1 MLNLHDDRDDRG
13 ETLTGT
19 VVAMTIVGLI
29 FAGALGTLAFT
40 FRLATA
46 QPDNDEGIQARAEL
60 AELFA
65 SVDSIEECASPTGG
79 TDAAYHDTCF
89 RRELIAGASL
99 IAVPPD
105 ELSSAAPLYGF
116 DHDSDPNTDPLE
128 TGYAACWLTANPDPS
143 MDERQ
148 RRCLL
153 LEGDSDELECV
164 NPPSGPCLTVLSQA
178 TGDLVKVDNHGGG
191 RLLVRSWNEEL
202 PNTCHARLNPPPK
215 LSRDPG
221 EPDVPFL
228 PPPECFVLG
237 ADSDRLIYTD
247 VEWWCLRWR
256 HPHAFDTDTPAYSWR
271 GDCPAPHDPE
281 EAWPPTNPAD
291 QLRVPVE
298 ATSGAVNQITT
309 TLTDP
314 HTVSDRDRMA
324 GVEIV
329 VCVASTREERIQ
341 GAGHCSIDRM
351 RFTVG

>member
-1 MLNLHDDRDDRG
+1 MLNLHDNRDDSG
-13 ETLTGT
+13 QMLSGT
-19 VVAMTIVGLI
+19 VVAMVIVGLI
-29 FAGALGTLAFT
+29 FAGALATLSFT

-65 SVDSIEECASPTGG
+65 SVDSIEECASPTRG
-79 TDAAYHDTCF
+79 TAAAYSDTCF

-99 IAVPPD
+99 IAVLPD
-105 ELSSAAPLYGF
+105 ELSSAAPLYDF

-128 TGYAACWLTANPDPS
+128 IGYAACWLTANPDPS

-164 NPPSGPCLTVLSQA
+164 NPPSGPCLTVLSQV
-178 TGDLVKVDNHGGG
+178 TRNQVKVDNHGGG
-191 RLLVRSWNEEL
+191 RLLLRSWDEES
-202 PNTCHARLNPPPK
+202 PDDCHVRLNPPP
-215 LSRDPG
+215 SPTRPPED
-221 EPDVPFL
+221 PDVPFL
-228 PPPECFVLG
+228 PLSDCFVLG

-256 HPHAFDTDTPAYSWR
+256 HPHALDAVTPAYSWR
-271 GDCPAPHDPE
+271 GDCPEPHDPE
-281 EAWPPTNPAD
+281 GEWTATNPPYP
-291 QLRVPVE
+291 LPV
-298 ATSGAVNQITT
+298 AAVAGLVDTATT
-309 TLTDP
+309 TLADP
-314 HTVSDRDRMA
+314 HTVSDQDRIA

-341 GAGHCSIDRM
+341 GAAHCSIDRM
-351 RFTVG
+351 RFTVA